1 MKNNIKQDCGKYYSG
16 GLAEIV
22 SQPSELTYSYLK
34 KWFTGKKSIGKAMKL
49 LDLPFEDIDL
59 PILEIING
67 ELMVNLYN
75 EERTLYL
82 KTIFVYKKQ
91 NTSDDVPQLKIS
103 LKKTVNLKCLYNS
116 LRILLVQSKW
126 IANPNKS
133 LNFAKELF
141 KKMPETL
148 PIEKDP
154 EIIIMDELL
163 PSLIAIGIMTEFFQQ
178 LLYKEYPKEIQNLQN
193 YIAKKISFDDW
204 FFRSLSDQAKVKNNK
219 LSLENY
225 IKLYG
230 IRADKDYELMSP
242 RWYEIPGIIKKRIE
256 NFNSDP
262 NQKNFILNIKNISLA
277 DIVASFQIIRSEA
290 KRKTLIFI
298 DLLRKSINKTTFIF
312 EKGVKKTGKPNMNKK
327 YKRDLI
333 IHKGVPV
340 YKGIVAGKVLVI
352 DNNSITVPE
361 NTIGIFP
368 NASPEFA
375 VQYPKCKG
383 MIFLKGGQTSHG
395 AIVAREFGIP
405 ALIDHEA
412 SGLSNNQ
419 EILLD
424 GERGEWKIANTN
436 KQSVI

>member
-1 MKNNIKQDCGKYYSG
+1 MKNNIKQDYGKYYSG

-22 SQPSELTYSYLK
+22 SRPSELTYSYLK

-49 LDLPFEDIDL
+49 LDLPFENIDL

-75 EERTLYL
+75 EEQTLYL

-91 NTSDDVPQLKIS
+91 NTSDDIPQLKIS
-103 LKKTVNLKCLYNS
+103 LKKTVNLKCLHNS

-141 KKMPETL
+141 KKMPEIL
-148 PIEKDP
+148 PIDKDP
-154 EIIIMDELL
+154 EIIIIDELL
-163 PSLIAIGIMTEFFQQ
+163 PPLIAIGIMTEFFQQ
-178 LLYKEYPKEIQNLQN
+178 LLYKEYPKEIQTLQN

-204 FFRSLSDQAKVKNNK
+204 FFRSLSDQVKVKNNK
-219 LSLENY
+219 LSFENY

-230 IRADKDYELMSP
+230 IRADKDYELTSP

-256 NFNSDP
+256 NFNSGQD
-262 NQKNFILNIKNISLA
+262 QKNFILNIKNTSLA

-298 DLLRKSINKTTFIF
+298 DLLRKSINKTTFMF
-312 EKGVKKTGKPNMNKK
+312 EKRVKKTGKPNINKK
-327 YKRDLI
+327 YKKDLI

-340 YKGIVAGKVLVI
+340 CKGIVAGTVLVI
-352 DNNSITVPE
+352 DNNSITIPE

-375 VQYPKCKG
+375 VQYTKCKG

-405 ALIDHEA
+405 ALIDDEA

-424 GERGEWKIANTN
+424 GERGEWKITNTN
-436 KQSVI
+436 K